1 MTLNRPGYCI
11 SHFGGYHPR
20 GGARRAHPWGGAR
33 RAHPWGRARRADSVL
48 WMNYYVS
55 LALIGLSVY
64 NKLIINSLI
73 IE

>member
-20 GGARRAHPWGGAR
+20 GGARRAHPWGG
-33 RAHPWGRARRADSVL
+33 ARRADSVL